1 VRLVDAAIL
10 ALGCGAALFALRCGA
25 VMLGFGRLQPASPE
39 LEAWHLAATMGR
51 TLPCAAAAGALAAA
65 LALLL
70 RPAAAAA
77 LAAASSFTAFLSGW
91 LVDDPGTS
99 PTRARRRGS
108 SRWRSSRSPPRCSRS
123 SSSAARRRLAR
134 SPANPARLAA
144 VAGLAAL
151 VPAGVWLAWGREP
164 PSRPVRE
171 TLRELLVGAPS
182 GASSLELR
190 RGSAASRPHAVDRLE
205 PRRRRPGGARDA
217 SALRGALPDPAR
229 DGAGVPARERGG
241 RPARELG
248 AQGRAADCAVEFEI
262 EVDGV
267 RKFAASLAGPRARP
281 GTTRGAGAGSRSSP
295 ATR

>member
-1 VRLVDAAIL
+1 MRLVDAAIL

-51 TLPCAAAAGALAAA
+51 TLPCAAATGALAAA

-77 LAAASSFTAFLSGW
+77 LAAASFTAFLSGW
-91 LVDDPGTS
+91 LVDDPGHVPDPGTPAGKLSLAILAVTS
-99 PTRARRRGS
+99 AVLAVLVVG
-108 SRWRSSRSPPRCSRS
+108 
-123 SSSAARRRLAR
+123 ARRRLAR

-171 TLRELLVGAPS
+171 TLRELLVGAPVWS
-182 GASSLELR
+182 VVARAPDAAPQLAVLTPRSTGTSTAATWR
-190 RGSAASRPHAVDRLE
+190 RS
-205 PRRRRPGGARDA
+205 
-217 SALRGALPDPAR
+217 
-229 DGAGVPARERGG
+229 
-241 RPARELG
+241 
-248 AQGRAADCAVEFEI
+248 
-262 EVDGV
+262 
-267 RKFAASLAGPRARP
+267 
-281 GTTRGAGAGSRSSP
+281 
-295 ATR
+295 